1 MSNNCSLCGAELTP
15 MDTLLGENKLSDN
28 GVLCNR
34 CLDKASTINQELLY
48 NLHNFSI
55 EDIKNLLKKASANPI
70 HPLEKTEAAPT
81 KITYDIPKEIY
92 KQRKRKIKYELES
105 LNANLSVF
113 TKGEI
118 KELPFLI
125 AEDEQILA
133 ITDAQFVNTLDAGL
147 LIATP
152 MRILSVSKS
161 MFGAAKINDYPNETI
176 ESVSFVAD
184 PRSPVIRLHLDERT
198 VEFECYMDKEDAEK
212 FYDQIKNLYNNPK
225 IPQQN
230 MQNPVT
236 EIPSMVIFEQLE
248 QLGKLR
254 ENGILTDTEFTE
266 QKRKLLDQLK

>member
-48 NLHNFSI
+48 NLHFSI

-236 EIPSMVIFEQLE
+236 EIPSMVIFEQVE